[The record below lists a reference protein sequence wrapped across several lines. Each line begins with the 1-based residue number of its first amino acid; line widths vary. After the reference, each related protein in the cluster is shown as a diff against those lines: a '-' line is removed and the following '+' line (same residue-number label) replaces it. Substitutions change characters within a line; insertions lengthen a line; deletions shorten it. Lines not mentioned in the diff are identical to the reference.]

1 MRVGPSATKAAT
13 NRFVISNQE
22 SCGILSSDPEY
33 SAWFFRHVFKL
44 EESPRGCAPAGARH
58 AAMAAAAQAELIHDV
73 QLDYFGKQLATA
85 GGDRRIKIYEVVNG
99 EKSHQT
105 AELVGHDGPVWR
117 VAWAHPQFGNV
128 LASCS
133 YDRQVF
139 VWREHS
145 PQQWSLVHKFLGHEG
160 SVNCISFGP
169 RCARSPRIQLA
180 CTAP

>member
-1 MRVGPSATKAAT
+1 
-13 NRFVISNQE
+13 
-22 SCGILSSDPEY
+22 
-33 SAWFFRHVFKL
+33 
-44 EESPRGCAPAGARH
+44 
-58 AAMAAAAQAELIHDV
+58 MAAAAQAELIHDV

-169 RCARSPRIQLA
+169 RCARSPQSSSH
-180 CTAP
+180 APLHERRDPASARPYTRREARRTTGRNRNVWQAASSLHCARKY

>member
-1 MRVGPSATKAAT
+1 M
-13 NRFVISNQE
+13 
-22 SCGILSSDPEY
+22 
-33 SAWFFRHVFKL
+33 FKL
-44 EESPRGCAPAGARH
+44 EESPRGSAAAGARH